1 MVMENQDGDTREI
14 RLLKNN
20 AVYVPRGYAHRTVNT
35 QALSHLYS
43 STRLTL
49 MQAMI
54 TVQLNRR
61 DTESLFWRKMVFR
74 LL

>member
-1 MVMENQDGDTREI
+1 MSPQ
-14 RLLKNN
+14 
-20 AVYVPRGYAHRTVNT
+20 GYAHRTVT
-35 QALSHLYS
+35 RALSHLYS

-61 DTESLFWRKMVFR
+61 DTESLSGGNGVPIVKDNPKWTNHV
-74 LL
+74 